1 MNSLAPSKLV
11 PLVLTLLSLVGCGGG
26 GGGDGLDSQEPG
38 LSGTITIESGTRVD
52 SDTADDSRLNEAI
65 SNDSSSTAQL
75 VPSTGIVGGYLSATS
90 GTYPGS
96 GEFAFEYVIDEQD
109 TFRADLTADSTIAV
123 QVFRDSDFEAPS
135 ITLSVAQGGVLVDSA
150 LGTGI
155 TPLVVSAPDAGPS
168 EISVRTSSGGPFRY
182 VLSVATSGA
191 TNFQSS
197 HYSQPEFVP
206 DEAIVLMSP
215 EEQGR
220 LGPQGLAG
228 ALSASS
234 AKSLGQGAWLLRRD
248 PVGVVTSQSSS
259 SSAGPREQ
267 TLRWI
272 AGLKSE
278 PGVRV
283 AEPNYIYRAQADRD
297 LSSLQWN
304 LPLISLPLAWQ
315 AAPARGNSIGVAVM
329 DTGLFTP
336 TPQTYGDWHLDLDAN
351 VVPFNTGRILDYVSA
366 DLDIDPQFSDPL
378 GYDNNPADPGDGKP
392 QSSNFHGTHVAGIV
406 AALKDSAGV
415 DGVAPEATLW
425 PVRVL
430 GRDGAGT
437 LDDLVAA
444 VNWAAG
450 NPDIDVINLSLGGVG
465 PSTVLEAAI
474 NRADDNGKLVVAAAG
489 NQGTDELTYPAAFER
504 VIGVG
509 AVDAGKVRA
518 SYSNF
523 GGSVDLVAP
532 GGDATRDANLDGNAD
547 LVISTWGVDDGGD
560 FIRSYA
566 GLQGTSM
573 AAPHVAGVYA
583 LMKGANPG
591 AVTPGQFRAW
601 LASGLLTE
609 NVGSSTEYGAGL
621 INALKSVDAA
631 LDGSVSTIVLSSPSA
646 IEFDRARFTSEL
658 DFTVYPEGESVM
670 VNGIAFDSSLISLD
684 PALSAGSPLPNS
696 VDVSVVEGN
705 VVDGQSY
712 ATTIQIDYS
721 AGGETGVLEVPVSI
735 DLRELADE
743 RDAGRHYVLLV
754 SPDESRETIEQR
766 VVAARDGSYSFS
778 FDDIEPGEYFL
789 VAGTDMDNN
798 GFICESGEACAE
810 YPVNGL
816 PEKIVIGEER
826 VTGVSLST
834 SFRRPTIAS
843 MGLPRI
849 GFEGYRL
856 IKSGNKTTEPV
867 KALEIKP

>member
-1 MNSLAPSKLV
+1 MTSDFQSKLV
-11 PLVLTLLSLVGCGGG
+11 PVFSALFLLAGCGGG

-38 LSGTITIESGTRVD
+38 LSGTISIESGTRVD
-52 SDTADDSRLNEAI
+52 SDTADDSRLNEAV
-65 SNDSSSTAQL
+65 SNDSPNTAQL
-75 VPSTGIVGGYLSATS
+75 IPATGILGGYLSATS
-90 GTYPGS
+90 GTYPDS
-96 GEFAFEYVIDEQD
+96 GEFIFEYVIDEQD
-109 TFRADLTADSTIAV
+109 TFRAELAAGSTIAV
-123 QVFRDSDFEAPS
+123 QVFRDSNFTAPA
-135 ITLSVAQGGVLVDSA
+135 ITLSVDQGGALDSA
-150 LGTGI
+150 SGAGD
-155 TPLVVSAPDAGPS
+155 TPLMVNAPTEGPAK
-168 EISVRTSSGGPFRY
+168 ISVRTEGGGPFRY
-182 VLSVATSGA
+182 VLSVSTTGV

-206 DEAIVLMSP
+206 DEAVVLMSP

-220 LGPQGLAG
+220 LGPQSLAG

-234 AKSLGQGAWLLRRD
+234 AKSLGQGAWLVRRD
-248 PVGVVTSQSSS
+248 PVGVVAAQSSG
-259 SSAGPREQ
+259 SAGGLRGE

-272 AGLKSE
+272 AELKSE
-278 PGVRV
+278 PGVQV

-315 AAPARGNSIGVAVM
+315 AAPGQGNSIGVAVM
-329 DTGLFTP
+329 DTGLFTS
-336 TPQTYGDWHLDLDAN
+336 TPQTYGDWHLDLDEN
-351 VVPFNTGRILDYVSA
+351 VVPFNSGRILDYVSA
-366 DLDIDPQFSDPL
+366 DVDIDPRFNDPL

-392 QSSNFHGTHVAGIV
+392 QSSNFHGTHVAGIA
-406 AALKDSAGV
+406 AALRDSAGV

-444 VNWAAG
+444 VNWAAD

-474 NRADDNGKLVVAAAG
+474 NRADGNGKLVVAAAG

-583 LMKGANPG
+583 LMKGANPE

-601 LASGLLTE
+601 LAGGVLTE
-609 NVGSSTEYGAGL
+609 NVGNRTEYGAGL

-646 IEFDRARFTSEL
+646 IEFDRARFNSEL
-658 DFTVYPEGESVM
+658 DFTVYPEGESVV
-670 VNGIAFDSSLISLD
+670 VNDIAFDSDLISLD
-684 PALSAGSPLPNS
+684 PALSAGSPLPTS
-696 VDVSVVEGN
+696 VAVSVVEGN

-712 ATTIQIDYS
+712 STTIQIDYS
-721 AGGETGVLEVPVSI
+721 AGGETGILEVPVSI
-735 DLRELADE
+735 DLRALADE
-743 RDAGRHYVLLV
+743 RDAGRHYALLV

-766 VVAARDGSYSFS
+766 VVTARDGSYSFS
-778 FDDIEPGEYFL
+778 FDDVEPGEYFL

-856 IKSGNKTTEPV
+856 RNDGNQTAQPV
-867 KALEIKP
+867 RTLETKR

>member
-1 MNSLAPSKLV
+1 MNSLALSKSV
-11 PLVLTLLSLVGCGGG
+11 PLFLAALSLVGCGGG
-26 GGGDGLDSQEPG
+26 GSGDSLDSQEPG

-52 SDTADDSRLNEAI
+52 SDTADDSRLNEAV

-75 VPSTGIVGGYLSATS
+75 IPSTGILGGYLSATS
-90 GTYPGS
+90 GVYPDPDG
-96 GEFAFEYVIDEQD
+96 FIFEYVIDGQD
-109 TFRADLTADSTIAV
+109 TFRTDLASGSTIAV
-123 QVFRDSDFEAPS
+123 QVFKDAGFTEPT
-135 ITLSVAQGGVLVDSA
+135 ITLSVEQGGVSDSDSGA
-150 LGTGI
+150 GD
-155 TPLVVSAPDAGPS
+155 TPLMVSAPAEGPA
-168 EISVRTSSGGPFRY
+168 EISVRTAGGGPFRY
-182 VLSVATSGA
+182 VLSVSTTGVTS
-191 TNFQSS
+191 FQNAQ
-197 HYSQPEFVP
+197 YSQPEFVP

-220 LGPQGLAG
+220 FSSQGLAG

-234 AKSLGQGAWLLRRD
+234 AKSLGRGAWLIRRD
-248 PVGVVTSQSSS
+248 PVGVVASQSSS
-259 SSAGPREQ
+259 TPGGLSDQ

-272 AGLKSE
+272 ADLKTQ
-278 PGVRV
+278 PGVEV

-315 AAPARGNSIGVAVM
+315 AAPDLGNDVGVAVM
-329 DTGLFTP
+329 DTGLFTS
-336 TPQTYGDWHLDLDAN
+336 TPQTYGGWHLDLDAN
-351 VVPFNTGRILDYVSA
+351 VVPFNSNRILDYVSA
-366 DLDIDPQFSDPL
+366 EVDIDPQFNDPL

-406 AALKDSAGV
+406 AALANGEGV
-415 DGVAPEATLW
+415 DGVAPNVTLW

-444 VNWAAG
+444 MNWAAT

-474 NRADDNGKLVVAAAG
+474 NRADSNGKLVVAAAG

-547 LVISTWGVDDGGD
+547 LVISTWGVDDGGE

-573 AAPHVAGVYA
+573 AAPHVAGIYA
-583 LMKGANPG
+583 LMKAANSETVSPSN
-591 AVTPGQFRAW
+591 FRAW
-601 LASGLLTE
+601 LAAGLLTE
-609 NVGSSTEYGAGL
+609 SVGSSVEYGAGL
-621 INALKSVDAA
+621 MNALKSVDAA
-631 LDGSVSTIVLSSPSA
+631 LEGSVSTIVLPSPSA
-646 IEFDRARFTSEL
+646 LEFDNARFSRDL
-658 DFTVYPEGESVM
+658 DFSVYPDGESVL
-670 VNGIAFDSSLISLD
+670 VNGVSFNSDLISLE
-684 PALSAGSPLPNS
+684 PALSAGSPLPGS
-696 VDVSVVEGN
+696 VAVTVVEGN
-705 VVDGQSY
+705 VIDGQTY
-712 ATTIQIDYS
+712 ATTIEIDYS
-721 AGGETGVLEVPVSI
+721 AGGDSGTVEIPVSI
-735 DLRELADE
+735 DLRALADE

-766 VVAARDGSYSFS
+766 VVTARDGSYSFS

-789 VAGTDMDNN
+789 VAGTDTDNN

-816 PEKIVIGEER
+816 PEKIVIGEGR
-826 VTGVSLST
+826 VSGVSLST

-856 IKSGNKTTEPV
+856 KNHGNASAEPMRN
-867 KALEIKP
+867 LETNR

>member
-1 MNSLAPSKLV
+1 MNPDVSSKLV
-11 PLVLTLLSLVGCGGG
+11 PVFSALFLLAGCGGG
-26 GGGDGLDSQEPG
+26 GSGDGLDSQEPG

-52 SDTADDSRLNEAI
+52 SDTADDSRLNEAV
-65 SNDSSSTAQL
+65 SNDAPSTAQL
-75 VPSTGIVGGYLSATS
+75 IPATGILGGYLSATS
-90 GTYPGS
+90 GIYPDS
-96 GEFAFEYVIDEQD
+96 GEFVFQYVVDGQD
-109 TFRADLTADSTIAV
+109 TFRADLAAGSMIAV
-123 QVFRDSDFEAPS
+123 QVFRDSDFLAPS
-135 ITLSVAQGGVLVDSA
+135 ITLSVDQGGASDSDFGA
-150 LGTGI
+150 GD
-155 TPLVVSAPDAGPS
+155 TPLMVTAPTEGPA
-168 EISVRTSSGGPFRY
+168 EISLRTAGGGPFRY
-182 VLSVATSGA
+182 VLSVSTTSV

-197 HYSQPEFVP
+197 YYSEPEFVP
-206 DEAIVLMSP
+206 DQAIVVMSP

-220 LGPQGLAG
+220 LDPQGLAG

-234 AKSLGQGAWLLRRD
+234 ATSLGQGAWLVRRE
-248 PVGVVTSQSSS
+248 PVGVVASQSSS
-259 SSAGPREQ
+259 ASGALREQ

-272 AGLKSE
+272 ADLKSE
-278 PGVRV
+278 PGVQV

-315 AAPARGNSIGVAVM
+315 AAPSRGNAIGVAVM
-329 DTGLFTP
+329 DTGLFTS

-351 VVPFNTGRILDYVSA
+351 VVPFNSGRILDYVSA
-366 DLDIDPQFSDPL
+366 DLDIDPQFNDRL

-406 AALKDSAGV
+406 AASANGEGV
-415 DGVAPEATLW
+415 NGVAPAVTLW

-444 VNWAAG
+444 MNWAAD

-474 NRADDNGKLVVAAAG
+474 NRADSNGKLVVAAAG
-489 NQGTDELTYPAAFER
+489 NQGTDDLTYPAAFER
-504 VIGVG
+504 VVGVG

-547 LVISTWGVDDGGD
+547 LVISTWGVDDGGE

-583 LMKGANPG
+583 LMKGANSET
-591 AVTPGQFRAW
+591 VTPASFRAW
-601 LASGLLTE
+601 LANGLLTE
-609 NVGSSTEYGAGL
+609 NVGSSIEYGAGL
-621 INALKSVDAA
+621 MNALKSVDAA
-631 LDGSVSTIVLSSPSA
+631 LDGSVNTIVLSSPSA
-646 IEFDRARFTSEL
+646 LEFDLARFSSDL
-658 DFTVYPEGESVM
+658 DFTIYPEGESVE
-670 VNGIAFDSSLISLD
+670 VDGVAFNTDLIALD
-684 PALSAGSPLPNS
+684 PALTAGDSLPGS
-696 VDVSVVEGN
+696 VAVSVLEEKVFEG
-705 VVDGQSY
+705 QTY
-712 ATTIQIDYS
+712 ATTIEIDYS
-721 AGGETGVLEVPVSI
+721 AGSDSGTIKIPVSI
-735 DLRELADE
+735 DLRALADE

-754 SPDESRETIEQR
+754 STDESRETIEQS
-766 VVAARDGSYSFS
+766 VVTARDGSYSFA

-816 PEKIVIGEER
+816 PEKIVIGEGR
-826 VTGVSLST
+826 VTGVTLST

-856 IKSGNKTTEPV
+856 KNHGNTAAEPV
-867 KALEIKP
+867 RNLEANR

>member
-1 MNSLAPSKLV
+1 MTSDFQSKLV
-11 PLVLTLLSLVGCGGG
+11 PVFSALFLLAGCGGG

-38 LSGTITIESGTRVD
+38 LSGTISIESGTRVD
-52 SDTADDSRLNEAI
+52 SDTADDSRLNEAV
-65 SNDSSSTAQL
+65 SNDSPNTAQL
-75 VPSTGIVGGYLSATS
+75 IPATGILGGYLSATS
-90 GTYPGS
+90 GTYPDS
-96 GEFAFEYVIDEQD
+96 GEFIFEYVIDEQD
-109 TFRADLTADSTIAV
+109 TFRAELAAGSTIAV
-123 QVFRDSDFEAPS
+123 QVFRDSNFTAPA
-135 ITLSVAQGGVLVDSA
+135 ITLSVDQGGALDSA
-150 LGTGI
+150 SGAGD
-155 TPLVVSAPDAGPS
+155 TPLMVNAPTEGPA
-168 EISVRTSSGGPFRY
+168 EISVRTEGGGPFRY
-182 VLSVATSGA
+182 VLSVSTTGV

-206 DEAIVLMSP
+206 DEAVVLMSP

-220 LGPQGLAG
+220 LGPQSVAG

-234 AKSLGQGAWLLRRD
+234 AKSLGQGAWLVRRD
-248 PVGVVTSQSSS
+248 PVGVVAAQSSG
-259 SSAGPREQ
+259 SAGGLRGE

-272 AGLKSE
+272 AELKSE
-278 PGVRV
+278 PGVQV

-315 AAPARGNSIGVAVM
+315 AAPGQGNSIGVAVM
-329 DTGLFTP
+329 DTGLFTS
-336 TPQTYGDWHLDLDAN
+336 TPQTYGDWHLDLDEN
-351 VVPFNTGRILDYVSA
+351 VVPFNSGRILDYVSA
-366 DLDIDPQFSDPL
+366 DVDIDPRFNDPL

-392 QSSNFHGTHVAGIV
+392 QSSNFHGTHVAGIA
-406 AALKDSAGV
+406 AALRDSAGV

-444 VNWAAG
+444 VNWAAD

-474 NRADDNGKLVVAAAG
+474 NRADGNGKLVVAAAG

-583 LMKGANPG
+583 LMKGANPE

-601 LASGLLTE
+601 LAGGVLTE
-609 NVGSSTEYGAGL
+609 NVGNRTEYGAGL

-646 IEFDRARFTSEL
+646 IEFDRARFSSEL
-658 DFTVYPEGESVM
+658 DFTVYPEGESVV
-670 VNGIAFDSSLISLD
+670 VNDIAFDSDLISLD
-684 PALSAGSPLPNS
+684 PALSAGSPLPTS
-696 VDVSVVEGN
+696 VAVSVVEGN

-712 ATTIQIDYS
+712 STTIQIDYS
-721 AGGETGVLEVPVSI
+721 AGGETGILEVPVSI
-735 DLRELADE
+735 DLRALADE
-743 RDAGRHYVLLV
+743 RDAGRHYALLV

-766 VVAARDGSYSFS
+766 VVTARDGSYSFS
-778 FDDIEPGEYFL
+778 FDDVEPGEYFL

-856 IKSGNKTTEPV
+856 RNDGNQTAQPV
-867 KALEIKP
+867 RTLETKR

>member
-1 MNSLAPSKLV
+1 M
-11 PLVLTLLSLVGCGGG
+11 
-26 GGGDGLDSQEPG
+26 
-38 LSGTITIESGTRVD
+38 SGTITIESGTRVD
-52 SDTADDSRLNEAI
+52 SDTADDSRLNEAV

-75 VPSTGIVGGYLSATS
+75 IPSTGILGGYLSATS
-90 GTYPGS
+90 GIYPDSDG
-96 GEFAFEYVIDEQD
+96 FIFEYVIDGQD
-109 TFRADLTADSTIAV
+109 TFRTDLAAGSTIAL
-123 QVFRDSDFEAPS
+123 QVFKDAGFAEPT
-135 ITLSVAQGGVLVDSA
+135 ITLSVEQGGASDSDSGA
-150 LGTGI
+150 GD
-155 TPLVVSAPDAGPS
+155 TPLMVSAPAEGPA
-168 EISVRTSSGGPFRY
+168 EISVRTAGGGPFRY
-182 VLSVATSGA
+182 VLSVSTAGV

-206 DEAIVLMSP
+206 DEAVVLMSAAK
-215 EEQGR
+215 QSR
-220 LGPQGLAG
+220 LGPQGIAG

-234 AKSLGQGAWLLRRD
+234 AKSLGQGAWLVRRD
-248 PVGVVTSQSSS
+248 PVGLVAALSTGSTSSLR
-259 SSAGPREQ
+259 GE

-272 AGLKSE
+272 AELKAE
-278 PGVRV
+278 PGVQV

-315 AAPARGNSIGVAVM
+315 AAPGQGNSIGVAVM
-329 DTGLFTP
+329 DTGLFTS
-336 TPQTYGDWHLDLDAN
+336 TPQTYGNWHLDLDAN
-351 VVPFNTGRILDYVSA
+351 VIPFNSGRILDYVSA

-406 AALKDSAGV
+406 AALRDSAGV

-444 VNWAAG
+444 VNWAAD

-465 PSTVLEAAI
+465 PSTVLEAAV

-509 AVDAGKVRA
+509 AVDGGKLRA

-547 LVISTWGVDDGGD
+547 LIISTWGVDDGGD

-583 LMKGANPG
+583 LMKGANPEV
-591 AVTPGQFRAW
+591 VTPGQFRAW
-601 LASGLLTE
+601 LAGGVLTE
-609 NVGSSTEYGAGL
+609 NVGNSTEYGAGL

-631 LDGSVSTIVLSSPSA
+631 LDGAVSTIVLSSPSA
-646 IEFDRARFTSEL
+646 IEFDRARFNREL
-658 DFTVYPEGESVM
+658 DFTVYPEGESVV
-670 VNGIAFDSSLISLD
+670 VNGIAFDSDLISID
-684 PALSAGSPLPNS
+684 PELSAGSPLPDS
-696 VDVSVVEGN
+696 VAVAVVEEN
-705 VVDGQSY
+705 VVDGQTYS
-712 ATTIQIDYS
+712 TTIEIDYS
-721 AGGETGVLEVPVSI
+721 AGGDSGNLEIPVSI
-735 DLRELADE
+735 DLRALADE

-766 VVAARDGSYSFS
+766 VVTARDGSYSFS

-816 PEKIVIGEER
+816 PEKIVIGEGR
-826 VTGVSLST
+826 VSGVSLST

-856 IKSGNKTTEPV
+856 KNHGNASAEPMRN
-867 KALEIKP
+867 LETNR

>member
-1 MNSLAPSKLV
+1 MPFDAPSKLISV
-11 PLVLTLLSLVGCGGG
+11 FSALFLLGGCGGG
-26 GGGDGLDSQEPG
+26 GGDSLDSQEPG
-38 LSGTITIESGTRVD
+38 LSGTISIESGTRVD
-52 SDTADDSRLNEAI
+52 SDTADDSRLNEAV

-75 VPSTGIVGGYLSATS
+75 VPSTGILGGYLSATS
-90 GTYPGS
+90 GTYPDS
-96 GEFAFEYVIDEQD
+96 GEFVFRYVIDGQD
-109 TFRADLTADSTIAV
+109 TFRAELAAGSMISV
-123 QVFRDSDFEAPS
+123 QVFRDPSFAAPAV
-135 ITLSVAQGGVLVDSA
+135 TLSVFQGGALLDSDS
-150 LGTGI
+150 GTGD
-155 TPLVVSAPDAGPS
+155 TPLTVTSPDAGPS
-168 EISVRTSSGGPFRY
+168 EISVGTTGGGPFRY
-182 VLSVATSGA
+182 VLSVSTTGF

-197 HYSQPEFVP
+197 HYGEPEFVP
-206 DEAIVLMSP
+206 DEAIVLMSSK
-215 EEQGR
+215 EQGNVS
-220 LGPQGLAG
+220 PQGVTG
-228 ALSASS
+228 VLSASS
-234 AKSLGQGAWLLRRD
+234 AKPLGQGAWLVRRD
-248 PVGVVTSQSSS
+248 PVGAVASQSNGAFS
-259 SSAGPREQ
+259 GEREQ

-272 AGLKSE
+272 TDLKSQ
-278 PGVRV
+278 PGVQV

-304 LPLISLPLAWQ
+304 LPLISMPLAWQ
-315 AAPARGNSIGVAVM
+315 AAPALGNSVGVAVM
-329 DTGLFTP
+329 DTGLFTS

-351 VVPFNTGRILDYVSA
+351 VVPFNSGRILDYVSA
-366 DLDIDPQFSDPL
+366 GVDIDPQFNDPS

-406 AALKDSAGV
+406 AALRDSAGV

-444 VNWAAG
+444 VNWAAD

-465 PSTVLEAAI
+465 PSAVLEAAI

-489 NQGTDELTYPAAFER
+489 NQGSDELIYPAAFDR
-504 VIGVG
+504 VVGVG

-573 AAPHVAGVYA
+573 AAPHVAGIYA
-583 LMKGANPG
+583 LMKSVNAEL
-591 AVTPGQFRAW
+591 VTPGQFRAW
-601 LASGLLTE
+601 LASGSLTE
-609 NVGSSTEYGAGL
+609 SVGNRTEYGAGL

-646 IEFDRARFTSEL
+646 IEFDRARFSSEL
-658 DFTVYPEGESVM
+658 DFTVYPEGESVV
-670 VNGIAFDSSLISLD
+670 VNGISFNSALISLD
-684 PALSAGSPLPNS
+684 PALSVGSSLPDS
-696 VDVSVVEGN
+696 VSVSVVEEG
-705 VVDGQSY
+705 VVEGQSY
-712 ATTIQIDYS
+712 STTIQIDYS
-721 AGGETGVLEVPVSI
+721 AGGESGTLEVPVTI
-735 DLRELADE
+735 DLRALADE

-766 VVAARDGSYSFS
+766 VVKARDGSYSFS
-778 FDDIEPGEYFL
+778 FDGIEPGEYFL
-789 VAGTDMDNN
+789 VAGTDTDNN

-816 PEKIVIGEER
+816 PETIVIGEER
-826 VTGVSLST
+826 LTGVNLST

-856 IKSGNKTTEPV
+856 KGRGNTASEPV
-867 KALEIKP
+867 KNLESNR

>member
-1 MNSLAPSKLV
+1 MPFDAPSKLISV
-11 PLVLTLLSLVGCGGG
+11 FSALFLLGGCGGG
-26 GGGDGLDSQEPG
+26 GGDSLDSQEPG
-38 LSGTITIESGTRVD
+38 LSGTISIESGTRVD
-52 SDTADDSRLNEAI
+52 SDTADDSRLNEAV

-75 VPSTGIVGGYLSATS
+75 VPSTGILGGYLSATS
-90 GTYPGS
+90 GTYSDS
-96 GEFAFEYVIDEQD
+96 GEFVFRYVIDGQD
-109 TFRADLTADSTIAV
+109 TFRAELAAGSMISV
-123 QVFRDSDFEAPS
+123 QVFRDPSFAAPAV
-135 ITLSVAQGGVLVDSA
+135 TLSVFQGGALLDSDS
-150 LGTGI
+150 GTGDP
-155 TPLVVSAPDAGPS
+155 PLTVTSPDAGPS
-168 EISVRTSSGGPFRY
+168 EISVGTTGGGPFRY
-182 VLSVATSGA
+182 VLSVSTTSF

-197 HYSQPEFVP
+197 HYGEPEFVP
-206 DEAIVLMSP
+206 DEAIVLMSSK
-215 EEQGR
+215 EQGNVS
-220 LGPQGLAG
+220 PQGVTG
-228 ALSASS
+228 VLSASS
-234 AKSLGQGAWLLRRD
+234 AKPLGQGAWLVRRD
-248 PVGVVTSQSSS
+248 PFGAVASQSNGAFS
-259 SSAGPREQ
+259 GEREQ

-272 AGLKSE
+272 TDLKSQ
-278 PGVRV
+278 PGVQV

-304 LPLISLPLAWQ
+304 LPLISMPLAWQ
-315 AAPARGNSIGVAVM
+315 AAPALGNSVGVAVM
-329 DTGLFTP
+329 DTGLFTS

-351 VVPFNTGRILDYVSA
+351 VVPFNSGRILDYVSA
-366 DLDIDPQFSDPL
+366 EVDIDPQFNDPS

-406 AALKDSAGV
+406 AALRDSAGV

-444 VNWAAG
+444 VNWAAD

-489 NQGTDELTYPAAFER
+489 NQGSDEFIYPAAFDR
-504 VIGVG
+504 VVGVG

-573 AAPHVAGVYA
+573 AAPHVAGIYA
-583 LMKGANPG
+583 LMKSVNAEL
-591 AVTPGQFRAW
+591 VTPGQFRAW
-601 LASGLLTE
+601 LASGSLTE
-609 NVGSSTEYGAGL
+609 SVGNRTEYGAGL

-646 IEFDRARFTSEL
+646 IEFDRARFSSEL
-658 DFTVYPEGESVM
+658 DFTVYPEGESVV
-670 VNGIAFDSSLISLD
+670 VNGISFNSALISLD
-684 PALSAGSPLPNS
+684 PALSVGSSLPDS
-696 VDVSVVEGN
+696 VSVSVVEEG
-705 VVDGQSY
+705 VVEGQSY
-712 ATTIQIDYS
+712 STTIQIDYS
-721 AGGETGVLEVPVSI
+721 AGGESGTLEVPVTI
-735 DLRELADE
+735 DLRALADE

-766 VVAARDGSYSFS
+766 VVKARDGSYSFS
-778 FDDIEPGEYFL
+778 FDGIEPGEYFL
-789 VAGTDMDNN
+789 VAGTDTDNN

-816 PEKIVIGEER
+816 PETIVIGEER
-826 VTGVSLST
+826 LTGVNLST

-856 IKSGNKTTEPV
+856 KGRGNTASEPV
-867 KALEIKP
+867 KNLESNR

>member
-1 MNSLAPSKLV
+1 V
-11 PLVLTLLSLVGCGGG
+11 
-26 GGGDGLDSQEPG
+26 
-38 LSGTITIESGTRVD
+38 
-52 SDTADDSRLNEAI
+52 
-65 SNDSSSTAQL
+65 
-75 VPSTGIVGGYLSATS
+75 
-90 GTYPGS
+90 
-96 GEFAFEYVIDEQD
+96 
-109 TFRADLTADSTIAV
+109 
-123 QVFRDSDFEAPS
+123 
-135 ITLSVAQGGVLVDSA
+135 
-150 LGTGI
+150 
-155 TPLVVSAPDAGPS
+155 
-168 EISVRTSSGGPFRY
+168 
-182 VLSVATSGA
+182 
-191 TNFQSS
+191 
-197 HYSQPEFVP
+197 
-206 DEAIVLMSP
+206 
-215 EEQGR
+215 
-220 LGPQGLAG
+220 
-228 ALSASS
+228 
-234 AKSLGQGAWLLRRD
+234 
-248 PVGVVTSQSSS
+248 
-259 SSAGPREQ
+259 
-267 TLRWI
+267 
-272 AGLKSE
+272 
-278 PGVRV
+278 
-283 AEPNYIYRAQADRD
+283 
-297 LSSLQWN
+297 
-304 LPLISLPLAWQ
+304 
-315 AAPARGNSIGVAVM
+315 
-329 DTGLFTP
+329 
-336 TPQTYGDWHLDLDAN
+336 
-351 VVPFNTGRILDYVSA
+351 
-366 DLDIDPQFSDPL
+366 DIDPQFNDPL

-406 AALKDSAGV
+406 AALRDSAGV
-415 DGVAPEATLW
+415 DGVATEATLW

-444 VNWAAG
+444 MNWAAT

-465 PSTVLEAAI
+465 PSTALEEAI
-474 NRADDNGKLVVAAAG
+474 NLADENGKLVVAAAG

-583 LMKGANPG
+583 LMKGANPE
-591 AVTPGQFRAW
+591 AVNPGQFRAW
-601 LASGLLTE
+601 MVSGVLTE
-609 NVGSSTEYGAGL
+609 NVGNPTEYGAGL

-646 IEFDRARFTSEL
+646 IEFDRARFNSEL
-658 DFTVYPEGESVM
+658 DFTVYPEGESVV
-670 VNGIAFDSSLISLD
+670 VNSIVFDSSLISLD
-684 PALSAGSPLPNS
+684 PALSASSPLPGS
-696 VDVSVVEGN
+696 VAVSVLEEN

-712 ATTIQIDYS
+712 LTAIQIDYS
-721 AGGETGVLEVPVSI
+721 AGGETGTLKVPVSI

-766 VVAARDGSYSFS
+766 VVTARDGSYSFS

-789 VAGTDMDNN
+789 VAGTDTDNN

-826 VTGVSLST
+826 VTGVTLST

-856 IKSGNKTTEPV
+856 KNHGNTTAEPV
-867 KALEIKP
+867 RNLEANR

>member
-1 MNSLAPSKLV
+1 MSFDVSSKLISV
-11 PLVLTLLSLVGCGGG
+11 FSALFLLVGCGGG
-26 GGGDGLDSQEPG
+26 GGGDSLDSQEPG
-38 LSGTITIESGTRVD
+38 LGGTISIESGTRVD
-52 SDTADDSRLNEAI
+52 SDTADDSRVNEAV
-65 SNDSSSTAQL
+65 SNDSFSTAQL
-75 VPSTGIVGGYLSATS
+75 VPSTGILGGYLSATS
-90 GTYPGS
+90 GIYPDS
-96 GEFAFEYVIDEQD
+96 GEFIFEYFADEQD
-109 TFRADLTADSTIAV
+109 TFRADLAAGSTITV
-123 QVFRDSDFEAPS
+123 QVFRDSDFLAPS
-135 ITLSVAQGGVLVDSA
+135 ISLSVDQSGASDSDFGAGDTA
-150 LGTGI
+150 LMVT
-155 TPLVVSAPDAGPS
+155 APVEGPA
-168 EISVRTSSGGPFRY
+168 EISLRTAGGGPFRY
-182 VLSVATSGA
+182 VLSVSTTGV
-191 TNFQSS
+191 TNFSS
-197 HYSQPEFVP
+197 SYYSQPEFVP
-206 DEAIVLMSP
+206 DEAIVVVSRQ
-215 EEQGR
+215 EQGR
-220 LGPQGLAG
+220 LDPQGLAG

-234 AKSLGQGAWLLRRD
+234 AKSLGQGAWLVRRE
-248 PVGVVTSQSSS
+248 PVGVVASQSSS
-259 SSAGPREQ
+259 ASGALRDQ

-272 AGLKSE
+272 TSLKSQ
-278 PGVRV
+278 PGVQV
-283 AEPNYIYRAQADRD
+283 AEPNYIYRALADRD

-304 LPLISLPLAWQ
+304 LPLISTPLAWQ
-315 AAPARGNSIGVAVM
+315 AAPTLGNSVGVAVM
-329 DTGLFTP
+329 DTGLFTS
-336 TPQTYGDWHLDLDAN
+336 TPQTYGDWHLDLDTN
-351 VVPFNTGRILDYVSA
+351 VIPFNSGRILDYVSA
-366 DLDIDPQFSDPL
+366 EVDIDPQFNDPL

-406 AALKDSAGV
+406 AALQNSAGV
-415 DGVAPEATLW
+415 DGVAPAATLW

-444 VNWAAG
+444 VNWAAD

-474 NRADDNGKLVVAAAG
+474 NRADSNGKLVVAAAG

-583 LMKGANPG
+583 LMKGANPEG
-591 AVTPGQFRAW
+591 VTPGQFRAW
-601 LASGLLTE
+601 MVSGVLTE
-609 NVGSSTEYGAGL
+609 NVGNSTEYGAGL
-621 INALKSVDAA
+621 INALKAVDAA

-646 IEFDRARFTSEL
+646 IEFDRARFNSEL
-658 DFTVYPEGESVM
+658 DFTVYPEGESVL
-670 VNGIAFDSSLISLD
+670 VDNVAFDSNLISLD
-684 PALSAGSPLPNS
+684 PALSAGSSLPSS
-696 VDVSVVEGN
+696 VAVSVLEEN

-721 AGGETGVLEVPVSI
+721 AGGETGTLKIPVSI

-766 VVAARDGSYSFS
+766 VVTARDGSYSFS

-826 VTGVSLST
+826 VTGVTLST

-856 IKSGNKTTEPV
+856 KKPGSTAAEPV
-867 KALEIKP
+867 RNLEVNR